1 MRFFPSPLTLLSVF
15 PILMSMSLLNFLV
28 TSETRKELLRLL
40 WVDNLEASGYQ
51 LARLA
56 GGAYSSVYDEL
67 EAMKKER
74 LVTSRRQGNSVMFRK
89 NDGYTWRKA
98 LTTLL
103 NTQQVSVARAKKP
116 TDDEVRLSLSKFG
129 APLRV
134 HRESELDLPLEETL
148 VCALT
153 LARRDATVARVL
165 PVVFAKN
172 QDLLNLR
179 RLEFLARKQGVLP
192 VLGLF
197 LDLTALLTKRQK
209 LHAEA
214 RRFKDGRR
222 KRMENF
228 FVDRKFTRFE
238 KELAEKNTPSVARHW
253 HFLMNMGLDSFED
266 RFKKS
271 FPEGEPA

>member
-74 LVTSRRQGNSVMFRK
+74 LVTSRRQGNAVMFRK
-89 NDGYTWRKA
+89 NDGFTWRKA

-238 KELAEKNTPSVARHW
+238 KELAERNTPSVARHW

>member
-1 MRFFPSPLTLLSVF
+1 
-15 PILMSMSLLNFLV
+15 MSLLNFLV

-67 EAMKKER
+67 EAMKKEG
-74 LVTSRRQGNSVMFRK
+74 LITSRRQGNAVMFRK

-238 KELAEKNTPSVARHW
+238 KELAERNTPSVARHW